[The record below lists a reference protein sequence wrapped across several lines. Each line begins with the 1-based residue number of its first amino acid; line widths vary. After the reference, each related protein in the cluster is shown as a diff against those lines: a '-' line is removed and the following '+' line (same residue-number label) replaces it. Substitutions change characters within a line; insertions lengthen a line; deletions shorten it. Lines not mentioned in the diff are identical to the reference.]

1 MPGVKRFGDMREKYE
16 LKYDGA
22 NVTTALTA
30 VEEIKN
36 RRYEAFSSPIVNII
50 ETVRPILEANGVPA
64 GQHGIYYAFAQV
76 IQSKAF
82 SHSGATLD
90 SIIAGKKSEWI
101 TAHKADPTILDKIIL
116 AIIGTLPPY

>member
-1 MPGVKRFGDMREKYE
+1 MPGVIRFGGMREKYE
-16 LKYDGA
+16 AKYDGA

-50 ETVRPILEANGVPA
+50 ETVRNILETNGVPA
-64 GQHGIYYAFAQV
+64 GLHGIYYAFAEV
-76 IQSKAF
+76 IQSATF
-82 SHSGATLD
+82 SHFGASLD
-90 SIIAGKKSEWI
+90 SYIAGKKAEWV
-101 TAHKADPTILDKIIL
+101 TAHKADPTILDKIVL